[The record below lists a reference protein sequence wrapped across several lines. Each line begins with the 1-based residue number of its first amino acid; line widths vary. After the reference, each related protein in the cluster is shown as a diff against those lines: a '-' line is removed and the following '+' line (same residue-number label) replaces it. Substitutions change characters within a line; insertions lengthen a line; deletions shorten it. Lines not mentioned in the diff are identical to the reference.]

1 MPLIQAIGTGIGL
14 AGKGIKSVINRAR
27 EKRAAKKAEKAAAKA
42 SQAEAQLGAMLQKK
56 VSLPAVQG
64 VSAQNEGVMSAKIA
78 DVKQPVGIGKNILLP
93 IIGGIVVLLLLFKR
107 K

>member
-14 AGKGIKSVINRAR
+14 AGKGIKSIINRAR
-27 EKRAAKKAEKAAAKA
+27 EKRAAKKAAKAAAKA
-42 SQAEAQLGAMLQKK
+42 SQAEAQLGAMLQK

-93 IIGGIVVLLLLFKR
+93 IIGGIVIMFLLFKR

>member
-1 MPLIQAIGTGIGL
+1 MALIKAIGAGIGL
-14 AGKGIKSVINRAR
+14 AGKGIKSIINRAR
-27 EKRAAKKAEKAAAKA
+27 EKRAAKKAAKAAAKA
-42 SQAEAQLGAMLQKK
+42 SQAEAQLGAMLQK

-64 VSAQNEGVMSAKIA
+64 VSAQNGGVMYEKIS
-78 DVKQPVGIGKNILLP
+78 DVKQPFGIGKNILLP